1 MTHTPGR
8 RASHDA
14 DKRARTGSASAAFAA
29 DSKPRGD
36 LRRGGQPLARIGLSP
51 WEILSTAWPFLAALA
66 LAWLISGS
74 PRSPHRLWPHG
85 VVVVACTVL
94 IGMLLRLLLT
104 DGGVQTSFVVVA
116 TLSLGVLLMGR
127 RAISKLLAG
136 RAERM
141 STS

>member
-29 DSKPRGD
+29 DAGLVVIFAVVGNRSHES
-36 LRRGGQPLARIGLSP
+36 GLSP